1 MHRGFTRCINKTNL
15 ISNQLKTLVMEKLT
29 ITNLA
34 CKRGSNLVF
43 DNLSFEIKSGET
55 FLIKGSNGSGK
66 TSLMRTMTGFIKPY
80 EGKIFVDNEQ
90 LNTDRNDKEKFQFIG
105 EKSAL
110 KNNLSVKNNITLWSL
125 LFNTSVN
132 VDDLLKVFNL
142 NSFINSDVATLS
154 DGQKKRLSLSKL
166 FLDNRSVWLLDE
178 PYVFL
183 DEENIADLNNK
194 ILKFNERS
202 GIVIIT
208 SNIDIDFPFNERI
221 NL

>member
-66 TSLMRTMTGFIKPY
+66 TSLMRTMAGFIKPY
-80 EGKIFVDNEQ
+80 EGKIFIDNEQ
-90 LNTDRNDKEKFQFIG
+90 LNADRNDKEKFQFIG

-183 DEENIADLNNK
+183 DEENIVDLNNK

>member
-1 MHRGFTRCINKTNL
+1 
-15 ISNQLKTLVMEKLT
+15 MEKLT

-66 TSLMRTMTGFIKPY
+66 TSLMRTMAGFIKPY

-90 LNTDRNDKEKFQFIG
+90 LNADRNGKEKFQFIG
-105 EKSAL
+105 EKNAL